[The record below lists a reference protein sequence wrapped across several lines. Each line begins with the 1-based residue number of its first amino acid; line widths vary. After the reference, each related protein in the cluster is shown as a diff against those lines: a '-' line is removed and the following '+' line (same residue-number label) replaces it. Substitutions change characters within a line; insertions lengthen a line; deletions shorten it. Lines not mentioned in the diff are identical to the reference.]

1 MPRGFYMERSAYAE
15 AGESAC
21 TGWVLAR
28 LMLPRSGCV
37 HASRALRVLQI
48 GLIEIRFIKFNLT
61 SRAYQTKSSPLEG
74 LTPGVGGISRAYS
87 GGS

>member
-1 MPRGFYMERSAYAE
+1 MARPECQIALHAAHARLGGAHGAMARVLCMERSAYAE

-37 HASRALRVLQI
+37 HASRALYVPR
-48 GLIEIRFIKFNLT
+48 
-61 SRAYQTKSSPLEG
+61 
-74 LTPGVGGISRAYS
+74 VGGSDAHTYNAHS
-87 GGS
+87 

>member
-1 MPRGFYMERSAYAE
+1 MARVLCMERSAYAE

-48 GLIEIRFIKFNLT
+48 SKFDAH
-61 SRAYQTKSSPLEG
+61 AYDTH
-74 LTPGVGGISRAYS
+74 A
-87 GGS
+87 

>member
-1 MPRGFYMERSAYAE
+1 MARGFYMEMSAYAE

-28 LMLPRSGCV
+28 LMLPRSDRV

-48 GLIEIRFIKFNLT
+48 SKFDAH
-61 SRAYQTKSSPLEG
+61 AYD
-74 LTPGVGGISRAYS
+74 AHA
-87 GGS
+87 

>member
-1 MPRGFYMERSAYAE
+1 MARGFYMEMRAYAE

-48 GLIEIRFIKFNLT
+48 SKFDAH
-61 SRAYQTKSSPLEG
+61 AYD
-74 LTPGVGGISRAYS
+74 AHA
-87 GGS
+87 